1 MVFVGD
7 DAFLNYFYEY
17 FNDTSSSKTYLTEI
31 WGVKGEILKQLL
43 DIDLMFISN
52 SDAMFSNS
60 IFSLFKVVNCN
71 NLPS

>member
-7 DAFLNYFYEY
+7 DAFPNYFYDY

-31 WGVKGEILKQLL
+31 WGVKGEILKQFL
-43 DIDLMFISN
+43 DINLTFMSN

-60 IFSLFKVVNCN
+60 IFNLFKVVSSN
-71 NLPS
+71 NSPS